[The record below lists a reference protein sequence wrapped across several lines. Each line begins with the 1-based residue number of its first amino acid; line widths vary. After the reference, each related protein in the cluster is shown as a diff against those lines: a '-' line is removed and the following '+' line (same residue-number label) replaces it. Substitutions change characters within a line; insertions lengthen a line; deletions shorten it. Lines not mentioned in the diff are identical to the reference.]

1 MSLIDELKGVL
12 ARRRNVLE
20 IFGTYKSMY
29 DELLQ
34 DLARNYNSDIDTA
47 VSAFYLANY
56 VMDNLQSDEGRLD
69 DDDRVQNVLKNL
81 IKAKEHFTVDF
92 ESLVQIYSLIFDWA
106 IRIEKEVVKNVRLLI
121 DPKVIA
127 TNVVD
132 VFAIPLFSFLK
143 KLLPELDLRWAMAE
157 LDASLRKRFSGPIYD
172 DLITKFP
179 IKLMQAENLF
189 DAGFYVVRN
198 FVENYVKEKYEEGF
212 DQLESMGDIGR
223 RSYNH
228 ACSLFYD
235 IISRELYTDIAT
247 DDQIVLNDDLLNE
260 LKNSLLL
267 NQISSKSDNPYN
279 TLFAKYHIKIKIQGQ
294 RTEER
299 FLYIQNFEENKDEF
313 RHDEILGS
321 WNYFLLS
328 EENVNLQSI
337 ISYAKQRCIDIRG
350 ILNRLKEYKNSTFD
364 EEKTLLSAWMEMF
377 IHNLQEEYNFL
388 ELKDSLREQNF
399 IPIGLLKQSKNSS
412 VMNLLLDTVKPI
424 SSKRMETL
432 GIKSSIIT
440 KEQVIHL
447 LNHVKLITDH
457 ASNVVRY
464 LLLQHNPSI
473 EIEVYPLELLYEDK
487 QFPGKQVILL
497 FSTDETNIVGLLC
510 PNEASLEFSSS
521 SLKSRQ
527 IISKINQLITDLR
540 IKSLEDARAAKINS
554 FITRGVEN
562 ILELGQLWLSG
573 SIGKSLDISPDKT
586 SVSDRIDL
594 AMKMEEERLLK
605 LKKVE
610 EERQKALEIERH
622 ERLIALRQLYF
633 NEKILNRLVEEI
645 TVKRQS
651 TLLNQIKE
659 NFPDIYKLENLERTT
674 KIKLKDLENSIE
686 KEETFSSEIRE
697 VYQQLLS
704 DISNNIENDTTK
716 LNEYLEKIWTLIVK
730 MNESDLA

>member
-34 DLARNYNSDIDTA
+34 NLAKNYNSDIDTA

-56 VMDNLQSDEGRLD
+56 VMDNVQSDEGRLD
-69 DDDRVQNVLKNL
+69 DDDRVQSVLKNL

-106 IRIEKEVVKNVRLLI
+106 VKIEKEVVKNVRLLI
-121 DPKVIA
+121 NPKVIA

-143 KLLPELDLRWAMAE
+143 KLIPDLDLRWAMAE
-157 LDASLRKRFSGPIYD
+157 LDASLCKRFSGPIYD
-172 DLITKFP
+172 DLINKFP
-179 IKLMQAENLF
+179 IKSMQTEALF

-212 DQLESMGDIGR
+212 DKLESMGDIGR
-223 RSYNH
+223 RPYNH

-247 DDQIVLNDDLLNE
+247 DDQIVLQDDLLKE
-260 LKNSLLL
+260 LKNSLLI

-279 TLFAKYHIKIKIQGQ
+279 TLFAKFHIKIKIQGQ
-294 RTEER
+294 RTEEQ
-299 FLYIQNFEENKDEF
+299 FLYIQNFEEKEDEF
-313 RHDEILGS
+313 HYDEMLGN

-337 ISYAKQRCIDIRG
+337 ISYAKQRCIDLRG
-350 ILNRLKEYKNSTFD
+350 IFNRLKEQNGSALD
-364 EEKTLLSAWMEMF
+364 EDKKILSAWMEMF

-388 ELKDSLREQNF
+388 ELKDTIREQNF

-412 VMNLLLDTVKPI
+412 VVKLLLDTVKPI
-424 SSKRMETL
+424 SSKRMDTL
-432 GIKSSIIT
+432 GIKSTMVT

-473 EIEVYPLELLYEDK
+473 EIEVYPLELLYENR

-527 IISKINQLITDLR
+527 ISSKINQLLTDLR
-540 IKSLEDARAAKINS
+540 IKSLEDARAAKLNS
-554 FITRGVEN
+554 YITRGVEK
-562 ILELGQLWLSG
+562 ILDVGQLWLSG
-573 SIGKSLDISPDKT
+573 SIGKSLDISSDKS

-594 AMKMEEERLLK
+594 AMKLEEERLLK
-605 LKKVE
+605 IKKAE
-610 EERQKALEIERH
+610 EERQKELEIERQ
-622 ERLIALRQLYF
+622 ERLNALRKLYF
-633 NEKILNRLVEEI
+633 NENILNRLVEEI
-645 TVKRQS
+645 SVKMQNA
-651 TLLNQIKE
+651 LLNQIKE

-674 KIKLKDLENSIE
+674 KIKLNDLENSKE

-704 DISNNIENDTTK
+704 DVSNHMENDSTNIK
-716 LNEYLEKIWTLIVK
+716 EYLEQIWNMIVK